1 MQESLMDVVVQA
13 LELRNT
19 IRLAKAN
26 TTPEKVKIGYIF
38 RNLKYRKKQKFTVK
52 VETD

>member
-13 LELRNT
+13 LERETL
-19 IRLAKAN
+19 RLAKAN

-52 VETD
+52 VETV